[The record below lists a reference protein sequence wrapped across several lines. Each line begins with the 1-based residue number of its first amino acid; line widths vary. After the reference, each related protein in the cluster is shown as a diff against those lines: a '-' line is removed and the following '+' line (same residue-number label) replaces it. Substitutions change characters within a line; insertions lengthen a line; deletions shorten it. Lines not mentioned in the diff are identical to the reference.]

1 MTHEHN
7 HRDPECL
14 DVFARLSEY
23 IDGELGPA
31 ECLEIEEHIADCAPC
46 VDFLRSLRESVE
58 LSKSFQGGEAPLP
71 VPPAVEERLKSAW
84 QAALA
89 RRH

>member
-1 MTHEHN
+1 MTYEHN

-23 IDGELGPA
+23 IDGELDADGRT
-31 ECLEIEEHIADCAPC
+31 EIEEHIADCAPC
-46 VDFLRSLRESVE
+46 VEFLESLRRSVE
-58 LSKSFQGGEAPLP
+58 LSKSMQGAEAPLP
-71 VPPAVEERLKSAW
+71 VPPALEERLKSAW

-89 RRH
+89 RRR